1 MEVPRYPSIII
12 DNGHGFMKA
21 GFSGEK
27 QLPTVTIPCRDDV
40 LLGDFVVEKVQEER
54 LPTVNLDSLKEMWKD
69 AIYRLK
75 ADPTECI
82 FVLTANRLFTE
93 KDYHAIAEIMSEE
106 IGAEG
111 LGICNESS
119 FPMIW
124 YGKRTGVYVDCGEL
138 ITSVVVFHDGR
149 RLSDNVLNFGGRD
162 VTLKLLSSLQ
172 QNGYDQLDSQNLD
185 HLKEIRKIKH
195 EYGRI
200 STDYEREMQLA
211 CKTKP
216 TSVLCQLDPQQVLVM
231 RNEHFACS
239 EGLFHPHHF
248 GKRQSGIHHAVCRA
262 IVSQPIDKQAALYES
277 ILLCGGTTLLKSFP
291 ERLSTEIANF
301 MKVRTPVKVIAHEG
315 REHSVWLGANM
326 LETEKGSTNREIF
339 RKSQYLETGEGILRR
354 TSRRKNDAASLH
366 F

>member
-1 MEVPRYPSIII
+1 
-12 DNGHGFMKA
+12 
-21 GFSGEK
+21 
-27 QLPTVTIPCRDDV
+27 
-40 LLGDFVVEKVQEER
+40 
-54 LPTVNLDSLKEMWKD
+54 MWKD

-75 ADPTECI
+75 ADPTEYI
-82 FVLTANRLFTE
+82 FVLTENRLFTK
-93 KDYHAIAEIMSEE
+93 KDDHDIAEIMSEE

-111 LGICNESS
+111 LLICNESS

-172 QNGYDQLDSQNLD
+172 QNRYDQLDSQNLD

-216 TSVLCQLDPQQVLVM
+216 TAVLCQLEPQQV
-231 RNEHFACS
+231 S
-239 EGLFHPHHF
+239 
-248 GKRQSGIHHAVCRA
+248 
-262 IVSQPIDKQAALYES
+262 Y
-277 ILLCGGTTLLKSFP
+277 
-291 ERLSTEIANF
+291 
-301 MKVRTPVKVIAHEG
+301 
-315 REHSVWLGANM
+315 
-326 LETEKGSTNREIF
+326 
-339 RKSQYLETGEGILRR
+339 
-354 TSRRKNDAASLH
+354 ASN
-366 F
+366 